1 MKLSMMAAPHLRS
14 EDNVRKIMLDVL
26 IALSPAAVWAV
37 VSFGL
42 KALALILV
50 CTLGAEALEFFV
62 MRFVRQKKSFRPDL
76 SGSVTGLLLALN
88 LSVSVEWWQAL
99 IGVFVAIVIAKAVF
113 GGLGK
118 NFFNPALVGRVFL
131 LISFPVQMT
140 TWFNPFDM
148 QTTATP
154 MAILKQ
160 GAPRVFS
167 LQEMF
172 LGTIPGS
179 IGEVSALLLLLGFGW
194 LLLRKRVT
202 PFIPIAY
209 VGTVAIMAS
218 IFYAVNPGFGSPLYH
233 IFGGGL
239 MLGALFMATDMVTSP
254 MSIKGHII
262 FGIGCGA
269 VTMIIRLFGG
279 YPEGVSFAILVMNAF
294 VPLIDMG
301 TKPKIFGKP
310 KKVKSNA

>member
-14 EDNVRKIMLDVL
+14 EDSVRKIMLDVL

-50 CTLGAEALEFFV
+50 CTLGAEALEFIV

-194 LLLRKRVT
+194 LLLRKRVA

-209 VGTVAIMAS
+209 IGTVAIMAS

>member
-1 MKLSMMAAPHLRS
+1 VKLSMMAAPHLRS

-62 MRFVRQKKSFRPDL
+62 MRFVRRKKSFRPDL

-194 LLLRKRVT
+194 LLLRKRVA

-209 VGTVAIMAS
+209 IGTVAIMAS

>member
-62 MRFVRQKKSFRPDL
+62 MRFVRRKKSFRPDL

-194 LLLRKRVT
+194 LLLRKRVA

-209 VGTVAIMAS
+209 IGTVAIMAS

-262 FGIGCGA
+262 FGVGCGA

>member
-62 MRFVRQKKSFRPDL
+62 MRFVRRKKSFRPDL

>member
-1 MKLSMMAAPHLRS
+1 MMAAPHLRS
-14 EDNVRKIMLDVL
+14 EDSVRKIMLDVL
-26 IALSPAAVWAV
+26 IALAPAAVWAV

-42 KALALILV
+42 KALVLIVV
-50 CTLGAEALEFFV
+50 CTAGAEVLDFFV
-62 MRFVRQKKSFRPDL
+62 MRFIRQKKSFKPDL

-88 LSVSVEWWQAL
+88 LSVAVEWWQAL

-140 TWFNPFDM
+140 TWLSPFDM

-154 MAILKQ
+154 MAMLKQ
-160 GAPRVFS
+160 GAPGVFS

-179 IGEVSALLLLLGFGW
+179 LGEVSTLLLLLGFGW
-194 LLLRKRVT
+194 LLLRKRVS

-209 VGTVAIMAS
+209 IGTVIIMAA
-218 IFYAVNPGFGSPLYH
+218 IFNGVNPAFGSPLYH
-233 IFGGGL
+233 VFGGGL

-254 MSIKGHII
+254 MSIKGHVI
-262 FGIGCGA
+262 FGVGCGA

-301 TKPKIFGKP
+301 TKPRIFGKP

>member
-1 MKLSMMAAPHLRS
+1 VKLSMMAAPHLRS

-50 CTLGAEALEFFV
+50 CTLGAEALEFIV

>member
-14 EDNVRKIMLDVL
+14 EDSVRKIMLDVL
-26 IALSPAAVWAV
+26 IALAPAAVWAV

-42 KALALILV
+42 KALVLIVV
-50 CTLGAEALEFFV
+50 CTAGAEVLDFFV
-62 MRFVRQKKSFRPDL
+62 MRFIRQKKSFKPDL

-88 LSVSVEWWQAL
+88 LSVAVEWWQAL

-140 TWFNPFDM
+140 TWLSPFDM

-160 GAPRVFS
+160 GGPRVFS

-179 IGEVSALLLLLGFGW
+179 LGEVSTLLLLLGFGW
-194 LLLRKRVT
+194 LLFRKRVS

-209 VGTVAIMAS
+209 IGTVIIMAA
-218 IFYAVNPGFGSPLYH
+218 IFNGVNPGFGSPLYH
-233 IFGGGL
+233 VFGGGL

-254 MSIKGHII
+254 MSIKGHVI
-262 FGIGCGA
+262 FGVGCGA

-301 TKPKIFGKP
+301 TKPRIFGKP

>member
-14 EDNVRKIMLDVL
+14 EDSVRKIMLDVL
-26 IALSPAAVWAV
+26 IALAPAAVWAV

-42 KALALILV
+42 KALVLIVV
-50 CTLGAEALEFFV
+50 CTAGAEVLDFFV
-62 MRFVRQKKSFRPDL
+62 MRFIRQKKSFKPDL

-88 LSVSVEWWQAL
+88 LSVAVEWWQAL

-140 TWFNPFDM
+140 TWLSPFDM

-154 MAILKQ
+154 MAMLKQ
-160 GAPRVFS
+160 GAPGVFS

-179 IGEVSALLLLLGFGW
+179 LGEVSTLLLLLGFGW
-194 LLLRKRVT
+194 LLLRKRVS

-209 VGTVAIMAS
+209 IGTVIIMAA
-218 IFYAVNPGFGSPLYH
+218 IFNGVNPAFGSPLYH
-233 IFGGGL
+233 VFGGGL

-254 MSIKGHII
+254 MSIKGHVI
-262 FGIGCGA
+262 FGVGCGA

-301 TKPKIFGKP
+301 TKPRIFGKP

>member
-1 MKLSMMAAPHLRS
+1 VKLSMMAAPHLRS
-14 EDNVRKIMLDVL
+14 EDSVRKIMLDVL
-26 IALSPAAVWAV
+26 IALAPAAVWAV

-42 KALALILV
+42 KALVLIVV
-50 CTLGAEALEFFV
+50 CTAGAEVLDFFV
-62 MRFVRQKKSFRPDL
+62 MRFIRQKKSFKPDL

-88 LSVSVEWWQAL
+88 LSVAVEWWQAL

-140 TWFNPFDM
+140 TWLSPFDM

-179 IGEVSALLLLLGFGW
+179 LGEVSTLLLLLGFGW
-194 LLLRKRVT
+194 LLLRKRVS

-209 VGTVAIMAS
+209 IGTVIIMAA
-218 IFYAVNPGFGSPLYH
+218 IFNGVNPAFGSPLYH
-233 IFGGGL
+233 VFGGGL

-254 MSIKGHII
+254 MSIKGHVI
-262 FGIGCGA
+262 FGVGCGA

-301 TKPKIFGKP
+301 TKPRIFGKP

>member
-1 MKLSMMAAPHLRS
+1 MMAAPHLRS

-50 CTLGAEALEFFV
+50 CTLGAEALEFIV

-194 LLLRKRVT
+194 LLLRKRVA

>member
-42 KALALILV
+42 KALILILV
-50 CTLGAEALEFFV
+50 CTVGAEALDFFV
-62 MRFVRQKKSFRPDL
+62 MRFVRHKKTFKPDL

-88 LSVSVEWWQAL
+88 LSVAVEWWQAL
-99 IGVFVAIVIAKAVF
+99 IGVFVAIVIAKSVF

-140 TWFNPFDM
+140 TWSSPFDM

-179 IGEVSALLLLLGFGW
+179 IGEVSTLLLLLGFGW
-194 LLLRKRVT
+194 LLLRRRVS

-209 VGTVAIMAS
+209 VGTVAIMAA
-218 IFYAVNPGFGSPLYH
+218 IFYAANPGFGSPLYH
-233 IFGGGL
+233 ICGGGL

-254 MSIKGHII
+254 MSIKGHLI
-262 FGIGCGA
+262 FGVGCGV

-279 YPEGVSFAILVMNAF
+279 YPEGVSFAILIMNAF

>member
-1 MKLSMMAAPHLRS
+1 MMAAPHLRS

-50 CTLGAEALEFFV
+50 CTLGAEALEFIV

-254 MSIKGHII
+254 MSIKRHII

>member
-14 EDNVRKIMLDVL
+14 EDSVRKIMLDVL
-26 IALSPAAVWAV
+26 IALAPAAVWAV

-42 KALALILV
+42 KALVLIVV
-50 CTLGAEALEFFV
+50 CTAGAEVLDFFV
-62 MRFVRQKKSFRPDL
+62 MRFIRQKKSFKPDL

-88 LSVSVEWWQAL
+88 LSVAVEWWQAL

-140 TWFNPFDM
+140 TWLSPFDM

-160 GAPRVFS
+160 GAPGVFS

-179 IGEVSALLLLLGFGW
+179 LGEVSTLLLLLGFGW
-194 LLLRKRVT
+194 LLLRKRVS

-209 VGTVAIMAS
+209 IGTVIIMAA
-218 IFYAVNPGFGSPLYH
+218 IFNGVNPAFGSPLYH
-233 IFGGGL
+233 VFGGGL

-254 MSIKGHII
+254 MSIKGHVI
-262 FGIGCGA
+262 FGVGCGA

-301 TKPKIFGKP
+301 TKPRIFGKP

>member
-1 MKLSMMAAPHLRS
+1 VKLSMMAAPHLRS

-50 CTLGAEALEFFV
+50 CTLGAEALEFIV
-62 MRFVRQKKSFRPDL
+62 MRFVRQKKSFRSDL

-194 LLLRKRVT
+194 LLLRKRVA

>member
-1 MKLSMMAAPHLRS
+1 VKLSMMAAPHLRS

>member
-1 MKLSMMAAPHLRS
+1 VKLSMMAAPHLRS
-14 EDNVRKIMLDVL
+14 EDSVRKIMLDVL
-26 IALSPAAVWAV
+26 IALAPAAVWAV

-42 KALALILV
+42 KALVLIVV
-50 CTLGAEALEFFV
+50 CTAGAEVLDFFV
-62 MRFVRQKKSFRPDL
+62 MRFIRQKKSFKPDL

-88 LSVSVEWWQAL
+88 LSVAVEWWQAL

-140 TWFNPFDM
+140 TWLSPFDM

-154 MAILKQ
+154 MAMLKQ
-160 GAPRVFS
+160 GAPGVFS

-179 IGEVSALLLLLGFGW
+179 LGEVSTLLLLLGFGW
-194 LLLRKRVT
+194 LLLRKRVS

-209 VGTVAIMAS
+209 IGTVIIMAA
-218 IFYAVNPGFGSPLYH
+218 IFNGVNPAFGSPLYH
-233 IFGGGL
+233 VFGGGL
-239 MLGALFMATDMVTSP
+239 MLGALFMATDMVTTP
-254 MSIKGHII
+254 MSIKGHVI
-262 FGIGCGA
+262 FGVGCGA

-301 TKPKIFGKP
+301 TKPRIFGKP

>member
-14 EDNVRKIMLDVL
+14 EDSVRKIMLDVL
-26 IALSPAAVWAV
+26 IALAPAAVWAV

-42 KALALILV
+42 KALVLIVV
-50 CTLGAEALEFFV
+50 CTAGAEVLDFFV
-62 MRFVRQKKSFRPDL
+62 MRFIRQKKSFKPDL

-88 LSVSVEWWQAL
+88 LSVAVEWWQAL

-140 TWFNPFDM
+140 TWLSPFDM

-179 IGEVSALLLLLGFGW
+179 LGEVSTLLLLLGFGW
-194 LLLRKRVT
+194 LLLRKRVS

-209 VGTVAIMAS
+209 IGTVIIMAA
-218 IFYAVNPGFGSPLYH
+218 IFNGVNPAFGSPLYH
-233 IFGGGL
+233 VFGGGL

-254 MSIKGHII
+254 MSIKGHVI
-262 FGIGCGA
+262 FGVGCGA

-301 TKPKIFGKP
+301 TKPRIFGKP

>member
-1 MKLSMMAAPHLRS
+1 
-14 EDNVRKIMLDVL
+14 
-26 IALSPAAVWAV
+26 
-37 VSFGL
+37 
-42 KALALILV
+42 
-50 CTLGAEALEFFV
+50 
-62 MRFVRQKKSFRPDL
+62 
-76 SGSVTGLLLALN
+76 LLALN

-172 LGTIPGS
+172 LGTIPARSGKSAFAAS
-179 IGEVSALLLLLGFGW
+179 IGLW
-194 LLLRKRVT
+194 LVVVRKESGTVY
-202 PFIPIAY
+202 PHCY
-209 VGTVAIMAS
+209 VGTVAIMARYS
-218 IFYAVNPGFGSPLYH
+218 
-233 IFGGGL
+233 
-239 MLGALFMATDMVTSP
+239 M
-254 MSIKGHII
+254 
-262 FGIGCGA
+262 
-269 VTMIIRLFGG
+269 R
-279 YPEGVSFAILVMNAF
+279 
-294 VPLIDMG
+294 
-301 TKPKIFGKP
+301 
-310 KKVKSNA
+310 

>member
-14 EDNVRKIMLDVL
+14 EDSVRKIMLDVL
-26 IALSPAAVWAV
+26 IALAPAAVWAV

-42 KALALILV
+42 KALVLIVV
-50 CTLGAEALEFFV
+50 CTAGAEVLDFFV
-62 MRFVRQKKSFRPDL
+62 MRFIRRKKNFKPDL

-88 LSVSVEWWQAL
+88 LSVAVEWWQAL

-140 TWFNPFDM
+140 TWLSPFDM

-160 GAPRVFS
+160 GGPRVFS

-179 IGEVSALLLLLGFGW
+179 LGEVSALLLLLGFGW
-194 LLLRKRVT
+194 LLFRKRVS
-202 PFIPIAY
+202 PFIPVAY
-209 VGTVAIMAS
+209 IGTVVIMAA
-218 IFYAVNPGFGSPLYH
+218 IFNGVNPGFGSPLYH
-233 IFGGGL
+233 VFGGGL

-254 MSIKGHII
+254 MSIKGHVI
-262 FGIGCGA
+262 FGVGCGA

-301 TKPKIFGKP
+301 TKPRIFGKP

>member
-50 CTLGAEALEFFV
+50 CTLGAEALEFIV

-194 LLLRKRVT
+194 LLLRKRVA

>member
-1 MKLSMMAAPHLRS
+1 MAAPHLRS

-50 CTLGAEALEFFV
+50 CTLGAEALEFIV

-194 LLLRKRVT
+194 LLLRKRVA

>member
-194 LLLRKRVT
+194 LLLRKRVA

-209 VGTVAIMAS
+209 IGTVAIMAS

>member
-50 CTLGAEALEFFV
+50 CTLGAEALEFIV

-194 LLLRKRVT
+194 LLLRKRVA

-209 VGTVAIMAS
+209 IGTVAIMAS

>member
-62 MRFVRQKKSFRPDL
+62 MRFVRRKKSFRPDL

-194 LLLRKRVT
+194 LLLRKRVA

-209 VGTVAIMAS
+209 IGTVAIMAS

>member
-1 MKLSMMAAPHLRS
+1 VKLSMMAAPHLRS
-14 EDNVRKIMLDVL
+14 EDSVRKIMLDVL
-26 IALSPAAVWAV
+26 IALAPAAVWAV

-42 KALALILV
+42 KALVLIVV
-50 CTLGAEALEFFV
+50 CTAGAEVLDFFV
-62 MRFVRQKKSFRPDL
+62 MRFIRQKKSFKPDL

-88 LSVSVEWWQAL
+88 LSVAVEWWQAL

-140 TWFNPFDM
+140 TWLSPFDM

-154 MAILKQ
+154 MAMLKQ
-160 GAPRVFS
+160 GAPGVFS

-179 IGEVSALLLLLGFGW
+179 LGEVSTLLLLLGFGW
-194 LLLRKRVT
+194 LLLRKRVS

-209 VGTVAIMAS
+209 IGTVIIMAA
-218 IFYAVNPGFGSPLYH
+218 IFNGVNPAFGSPLYH
-233 IFGGGL
+233 VFGGGL

-254 MSIKGHII
+254 MSIKGHVI
-262 FGIGCGA
+262 FGVGCGA

-301 TKPKIFGKP
+301 TKPRIFGKP

>member
-1 MKLSMMAAPHLRS
+1 VKLSMMAAPHLRS

-194 LLLRKRVT
+194 LLLRKRVA

>member
-14 EDNVRKIMLDVL
+14 EDNVRRIMLDVL

-37 VSFGL
+37 VSFGM
-42 KALALILV
+42 KALVLILV
-50 CTLGAEALEFFV
+50 CTVGAEALDFFV
-62 MRFVRQKKSFRPDL
+62 MRFMRHKKTFKPDL

-88 LSVSVEWWQAL
+88 LSVAVEWWQAL
-99 IGVFVAIVIAKAVF
+99 ISIFVAIVIAKSVF

-140 TWFNPFDM
+140 TWFSPFDM

-194 LLLRKRVT
+194 LLLRRRVS
-202 PFIPIAY
+202 PFIPITY
-209 VGTVAIMAS
+209 VGTVAIMAT
-218 IFYAVNPGFGSPLYH
+218 IFYAANPGFGSPLYH

-254 MSIKGHII
+254 MSIKGHLI
-262 FGIGCGA
+262 FGVGCG
-269 VTMIIRLFGG
+269 VFTMIIRLFGG
-279 YPEGVSFAILVMNAF
+279 YPEGVSFAILIMNAF

>member
-194 LLLRKRVT
+194 LLLRKRVA

>member
-50 CTLGAEALEFFV
+50 CTLGAEALEFIV
-62 MRFVRQKKSFRPDL
+62 MSFVRQKKSFRPDL

-194 LLLRKRVT
+194 LLLRKRVA

>member
-14 EDNVRKIMLDVL
+14 EDSVRKIMLDVL
-26 IALSPAAVWAV
+26 IALAPAAVWAV

-42 KALALILV
+42 KALVLIVV
-50 CTLGAEALEFFV
+50 CTAGAEVLDFFV
-62 MRFVRQKKSFRPDL
+62 MRFIRQKKSFKPDL

-88 LSVSVEWWQAL
+88 LSVAVEWWQAL

-140 TWFNPFDM
+140 TWLSPFDM

-179 IGEVSALLLLLGFGW
+179 LGEVSTLLLLLGFGW
-194 LLLRKRVT
+194 LLLRKRVS

-209 VGTVAIMAS
+209 IGTVIIMAA
-218 IFYAVNPGFGSPLYH
+218 IFNGVNPAFGSPLYH
-233 IFGGGL
+233 VFGGGL
-239 MLGALFMATDMVTSP
+239 MLGALFMATDMVTTP
-254 MSIKGHII
+254 MSIKGHVI
-262 FGIGCGA
+262 FGVGCGA

-301 TKPKIFGKP
+301 TKPRIFGKP

>member
-14 EDNVRKIMLDVL
+14 EDSVRKIMLDVL

-62 MRFVRQKKSFRPDL
+62 VRFVRQKKSFRPDL

-194 LLLRKRVT
+194 LLLRKRVA

>member
-1 MKLSMMAAPHLRS
+1 VKLSMMAAPHLRS

-50 CTLGAEALEFFV
+50 CTLGAEALEFIV

-194 LLLRKRVT
+194 LLLRKRVA

>member
-14 EDNVRKIMLDVL
+14 EDSVRKIMLDVL
-26 IALSPAAVWAV
+26 IALAPAAVWAV

-42 KALALILV
+42 KALVLIVV
-50 CTLGAEALEFFV
+50 CTAGAEVLDFFV
-62 MRFVRQKKSFRPDL
+62 MRFIRQKKSFKPDL

-88 LSVSVEWWQAL
+88 LSVAVEWWQAL

-140 TWFNPFDM
+140 TWLSPFDM

-154 MAILKQ
+154 MAMLKQ
-160 GAPRVFS
+160 GAPGVFS

-179 IGEVSALLLLLGFGW
+179 LGEVSTLLLLLGFGW
-194 LLLRKRVT
+194 LLLRKRVS

-209 VGTVAIMAS
+209 IGTVIIMAA
-218 IFYAVNPGFGSPLYH
+218 IFNGVNPAFGSPLYH
-233 IFGGGL
+233 VFGGGL
-239 MLGALFMATDMVTSP
+239 MLGALFMATDMVTTP
-254 MSIKGHII
+254 MSIKGHVI
-262 FGIGCGA
+262 FGVGCGA

-301 TKPKIFGKP
+301 TKPRIFGKP

>member
-50 CTLGAEALEFFV
+50 CTLGAEALEFIV
-62 MRFVRQKKSFRPDL
+62 MRFVRQKKSFRSDL

-194 LLLRKRVT
+194 LLLRKRVA

>member
-50 CTLGAEALEFFV
+50 CTLGAEALEFIV